1 MSWGGC
7 HADENHGEK
16 DREGGKEPF
25 GVLAKVRPKKGQNS
39 CGPGRWL
46 GRKNEMRLGKTG
58 IAGV

>member
-1 MSWGGC
+1 
-7 HADENHGEK
+7 
-16 DREGGKEPF
+16 
-25 GVLAKVRPKKGQNS
+25 VRPKKGQNS